1 MAKIRRG
8 VGLTNVLKLNLRTA
22 SKWALFAY
30 VIIFMV
36 TTSTVL
42 NRIGQIIM
50 ILFCGANWVLV
61 NHCRI
66 KKNNQLISMF
76 LYGGMLVLSSFYSPT
91 PEIRVRTT
99 LMAYAVMLVIIF
111 FVCDN
116 INNEK
121 DINFYLH
128 AILLGSV
135 VQFAYMVRAY
145 GLNVF
150 EVIQQSEMELRVG
163 DDTSNANAVGLTL
176 AYGSVI
182 SMFFFG
188 KAQKKV
194 LKICYIIVAL
204 LTAVVTFLTG
214 SRKALVVLII
224 GYFVVLAFL
233 NSNKNIL
240 HKLKGLII
248 AVVVVGIVFYA
259 ISNIPAFAMVNR
271 RITQLIEGVM
281 GTGTLDHSSEARF
294 DFIERGWQA
303 FLESPIIGKGTYAS
317 YMYFRTYSHNNF
329 IEIFMNT
336 GIVGFLLFYYPYVVN
351 LFRFMRTDKKNPLFG
366 IMLFFYAWI
375 LFGGYGFVT
384 YYDKLSMMIA
394 VIPSLYL
401 YENRTNI
408 VKGENE
414 NEH

>member
-233 NSNKNIL
+233 N
-240 HKLKGLII
+240 
-248 AVVVVGIVFYA
+248 
-259 ISNIPAFAMVNR
+259 
-271 RITQLIEGVM
+271 
-281 GTGTLDHSSEARF
+281 
-294 DFIERGWQA
+294 
-303 FLESPIIGKGTYAS
+303 
-317 YMYFRTYSHNNF
+317 
-329 IEIFMNT
+329 
-336 GIVGFLLFYYPYVVN
+336 
-351 LFRFMRTDKKNPLFG
+351 
-366 IMLFFYAWI
+366 
-375 LFGGYGFVT
+375 
-384 YYDKLSMMIA
+384 
-394 VIPSLYL
+394 
-401 YENRTNI
+401 
-408 VKGENE
+408 
-414 NEH
+414 

>member
-1 MAKIRRG
+1 M
-8 VGLTNVLKLNLRTA
+8 LKLNLRTA